1 MSLEFTRRSF
11 MKYTALAA
19 VAVAG
24 SGLLAGC
31 SSDNP
36 YQPVGQVGDM
46 LELMG
51 RHTLKSVNL
60 EGQQLTM
67 NMDITCITDR
77 SLRVVPSCFRF
88 EVTDAEGEL
97 VYAINGNDSVKL
109 EPNPNAE
116 VPPFVVGGTTGALP
130 KSETCNICIF
140 ADTNEIREGDGLK
153 EGDIVSLKFWPSNQ
167 SSNTSSSFNIDA
179 FCTWK
184 MVYTNGQLK

>member
-31 SSDNP
+31 DSDNP

-60 EGQQLTM
+60 EGQQLSLK
-67 NMDITCITDR
+67 MDITCITDR
-77 SLRVVPSCFRF
+77 SLSIVPSCFCV
-88 EVTDAEGEL
+88 EVTDAEEEL
-97 VYAINGNDSVKL
+97 VCKL
-109 EPNPNAE
+109 SAGDDELAFENMQG
-116 VPPFVVGGTTGALP
+116 VLP
-130 KSETCNICIF
+130 KGDTHTVGIR
-140 ADTNEIREGDGLK
+140 ADLSAIRGTSGLK